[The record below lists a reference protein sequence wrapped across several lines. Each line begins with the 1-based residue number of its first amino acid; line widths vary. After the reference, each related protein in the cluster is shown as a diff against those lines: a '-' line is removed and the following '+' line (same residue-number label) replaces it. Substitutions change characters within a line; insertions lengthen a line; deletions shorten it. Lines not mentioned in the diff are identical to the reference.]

1 MSILTVITSGLTSS
15 KIAAS
20 AAALGVLTVGG
31 VGTAAYTGALPTQ
44 AQGVA
49 HQILGAPAPQTAVDD
64 AKGDA
69 TAAGQKV
76 QDVASKGAAQAKDAA
91 AKTASEAKG
100 AAADAQKAAG
110 TAASSAEG
118 ASTGA
123 ADLDLVGLC
132 HANAQGS
139 LNASSAG
146 FKSLEVAAKGQ
157 ANIAAYCQGLDAQ
170 AAAGT
175 VKQAA
180 GSAVSA
186 AKAAVPGTPALPSVP
201 AVPAQGALPS
211 APAVPSV
218 PAVPSDLGSALHQ

>member
-1 MSILTVITSGLTSS
+1 MSILTVITSGLTSG

-31 VGTAAYTGALPTQ
+31 VGTAAYTGALPAE

-49 HQILGAPAPQTAVDD
+49 HQILGAPAPQTAVDA

-76 QDVASKGAAQAKDAA
+76 QDVAAKGAAQAKDAA
-91 AKTASEAKG
+91 TKAASQAQG
-100 AAADAQKAAG
+100 AAAEAQKTAG
-110 TAASSAEG
+110 SAGSSAEG
-118 ASTGA
+118 SSTGA

-132 HANAQGS
+132 HADANGS

-170 AAAGT
+170 AAAGS
-175 VKQAA
+175 VKQAV
-180 GSAVSA
+180 GSAASA
-186 AKAAVPGTPALPSVP
+186 AKGAVPGTPALPSVP
-201 AVPAQGALPS
+201 AVPAQGSLPS
-211 APAVPSV
+211 VPAAPSV
-218 PAVPSDLGSALHQ
+218 PAVPSDLGSTLHQ